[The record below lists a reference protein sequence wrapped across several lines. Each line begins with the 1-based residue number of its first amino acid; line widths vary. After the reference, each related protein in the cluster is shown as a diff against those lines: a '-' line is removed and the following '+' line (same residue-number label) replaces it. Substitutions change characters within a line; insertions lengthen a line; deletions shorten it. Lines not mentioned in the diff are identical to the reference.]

1 MTELLDLYKSTQ
13 LRMCAELEAA
23 RTNTHGPTSGGT
35 AELAWIEFL
44 REHLPHRYA
53 VDTAFV
59 VDSYGKTSDQID
71 IVVYDRQY
79 TPRIQDHRG
88 VIWLPAESV
97 YAVLE
102 VKPELNAV
110 NVEYAAKKAASVR
123 RLTRTSLPIKH
134 AGGEFP
140 PVPLPPILAGVLA
153 DTTGWT
159 KPLDEKLPPLLEPLA
174 LEARLDVGCCAN
186 SAAFDVRY
194 EGGPVIET
202 SSEDFGLVYFLVKF
216 VGRLQ
221 ELGTVPAIDFSRYI
235 APLENDESPEG

>member
-1 MTELLDLYKSTQ
+1 MTELLDLYQSTQ
-13 LRMCAELEAA
+13 ARMCAELETA
-23 RTNTHGPTSGGT
+23 RANTHGPTSGGT

-59 VDSYGKTSDQID
+59 IDSYGKASDQID

-102 VKPELNAV
+102 VKPALNAA
-110 NVEYAAKKAASVR
+110 NVKYAANKAASVR

-140 PVPLPPILAGVLA
+140 AVPLPPILAGVLA
-153 DTTGWT
+153 DTSGWS

-174 LEARLDVGCCAN
+174 LEGRLDIGCCAD
-186 SAAFDVRY
+186 SAAFDVTY
-194 EGGPVIET
+194 EGGAIVEA
-202 SSEDFGLVYFLVKF
+202 SSVDFGLVYFLVKF

-221 ELGTVPAIDFSRYI
+221 ALGTVPAIDFTRYI
-235 APLENDESPEG
+235 APLEIDD